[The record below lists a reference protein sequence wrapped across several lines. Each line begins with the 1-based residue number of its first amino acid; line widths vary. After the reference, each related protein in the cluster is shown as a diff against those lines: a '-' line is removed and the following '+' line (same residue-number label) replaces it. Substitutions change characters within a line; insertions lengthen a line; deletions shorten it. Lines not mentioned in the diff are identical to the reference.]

1 MELSGGQGNLVQAR
15 TAQAHQLK
23 RQRVLDSSD
32 SDVADSESEV
42 HLSPNHGAPVAELS
56 HLQASGQAVYVHRGA
71 GEGDAESGIQEA
83 VHRGDEEIPAW
94 SSGGESEG
102 PTTDSGSKSDQTGS
116 EPDGV
121 ESGYT
126 HSDCTS
132 DGSEESDDD
141 DAVPE
146 YSELCTPLHDG
157 CSESTLQTIWDIF
170 TDSNKL
176 RLPVKAV
183 RSQFTR
189 LRKVLP
195 TSHRLPSYAKA
206 RGVLE
211 KISGV
216 QPVVYEMCK
225 KGCVLY
231 RDEAGVGGGAYRGL
245 RACPECGLS
254 RQNGTQLYTH
264 LSLVQQ
270 LTTLAQ
276 HDDWCHE
283 VFDPSP
289 ANDQSESDD
298 VMRSILDSPAYA
310 KFHREHPGWK
320 GVLGALCTDGVNP
333 FKGSQYS
340 IWPFMWKILNY
351 SPVLASR
358 TDKII
363 LIGVIHGPRSPPSL
377 QPVLRLIV
385 EELVAL
391 WNGVQVAT
399 NVGMFAHEV
408 LKACMFL
415 VVGDY
420 PALSKL
426 RLQQEAGSMCGCMFC
441 HLRGESKAGLQRV
454 TYSMGERLLPREE
467 AVGYVPRD
475 PPRRRVHTGPGGLV
489 AHALEA
495 RDNKTVVHGVSG
507 VSELL
512 RAPHG
517 MDFMTHSPVDATH
530 ASTVLAAGHVIKT
543 VKGSRLP
550 TKLKPPKQSDADRY
564 AHTHNHNHTHTH
576 THNTTVCVVCV
587 FVNVCM

>member
-1 MELSGGQGNLVQAR
+1 MFNLAANRADRRTKVVCKCVCCMESSGGQGNLVQAR
-15 TAQAHQLK
+15 TAKAHRK
-23 RQRVLDSSD
+23 RQRTRVLDSSD

-42 HLSPNHGAPVAELS
+42 HLSPSHGAPVAELS
-56 HLQASGQAVYVHRGA
+56 QASGQAVHRGA
-71 GEGDAESGIQEA
+71 GEGDAEFGIQEA
-83 VHRGDEEIPAW
+83 GDHRARPGDEGDEELPAW

-102 PTTDSGSKSDQTGS
+102 STTDSGSRSDQTGS

-132 DGSEESDDD
+132 DGSEESDND

-146 YSELCTPLHDG
+146 ESELGKPLHDG
-157 CSESTLQTIWDIF
+157 CSQSTLQTIWDIF

-183 RSQFTR
+183 RSQFIR

-195 TSHRLPSYAKA
+195 ASHRLPSYAKA

-211 KISGV
+211 KLSGV

-231 RDEAGVGGGAYRGL
+231 RDEAGEDGGAYGGL
-245 RACPECGLS
+245 RACPVCGLC
-254 RQNGTQLYTH
+254 RQNGNIQLYTH

-276 HDDWCHE
+276 QDDWCHE

-289 ANDQSESDD
+289 ANDQSDD

-310 KFHREHPGWK
+310 KFQREHPGWK

-391 WNGVQVAT
+391 WNGVHVAT
-399 NVGMFAHEV
+399 AVGMFAHEV

-426 RLQQEAGSMCGCMFC
+426 RLQQDAGSLCGCMFC
-441 HLRGESKAGLQRV
+441 HLRGESKPGLQRV
-454 TYSMGERLLPREE
+454 TYSMGNRLLPRGE

-475 PPRRRVHTGPGGLV
+475 PPGRRVHTGPGGFV

-495 RDNKTVVHGVSG
+495 RDSKTVVHGVSG

-517 MDFMTHSPVDATH
+517 MDFMTHSPADVAHARLKHGACCGSCDQDRQRIKAAHETEATY
-530 ASTVLAAGHVIKT
+530 TVG
-543 VKGSRLP
+543 R
-550 TKLKPPKQSDADRY
+550 
-564 AHTHNHNHTHTH
+564 
-576 THNTTVCVVCV
+576 
-587 FVNVCM
+587 